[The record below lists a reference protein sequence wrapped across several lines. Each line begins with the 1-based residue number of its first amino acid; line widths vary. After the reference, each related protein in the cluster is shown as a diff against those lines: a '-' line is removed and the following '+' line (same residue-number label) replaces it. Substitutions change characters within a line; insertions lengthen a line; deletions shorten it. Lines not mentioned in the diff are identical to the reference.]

1 MSKMNSLYVSLL
13 ALVAALVALGMCIHC
28 CAQKQSL
35 SVEET
40 LNNNP
45 EIIINAMQNYE
56 QKMREQAAAE
66 AQKMIEANLPALNN
80 DANTPFIGAAD
91 AKTVLVEFFDFS
103 CGYFRQMAPRI
114 ENIIKKNPDVKVVF
128 KPVSFLSPNSEL
140 AAKAA
145 VAAHNQ
151 GKFLEMYSGL
161 MAERVVNEPVID
173 KLARNLKLDMVK
185 FKKDYASDETKNILQ
200 SIKATADKIGM
211 KSVPTLVLNGMP
223 LYAVEEIQ
231 LQRAIDVLRDGEK

>member
-13 ALVAALVALGMCIHC
+13 ALVVALVALGMCIHC

-66 AQKMIEANLPALNN
+66 AQNN

-103 CGYFRQMAPRI
+103 CHYCHKVYPAV
-114 ENIIKKNPDVKVVF
+114 KKIAEANPDIKIVF
-128 KPVSFLSPNSEL
+128 KPLTFVAPISQY

-145 VAAHNQ
+145 LAANEQ
-151 GKFLEMYSGL
+151 GKFFDAYKAIFEFEGRPDEAKVDELVASTGVDMEKLKADMNS
-161 MAERVVNEPVID
+161 AKVNNALSSIND
-173 KLARNLKLDMVK
+173 LAG
-185 FKKDYASDETKNILQ
+185 
-200 SIKATADKIGM
+200 KIQVNG
-211 KSVPTLVLNGMP
+211 VPALFLNGKQ
-223 LYAVEEIQ
+223 LQTIDGAEIQ
-231 LQRAIDVLRDGEK
+231 RQIDSVK

>member
-13 ALVAALVALGMCIHC
+13 ALVVALVALGMCIHC

-91 AKTVLVEFFDFS
+91 AKTVLVEFFDFF
-103 CGYFRQMAPRI
+103 CHYCHKVYPAV
-114 ENIIKKNPDVKVVF
+114 KKIAEANPDIKIVF
-128 KPVSFLSPNSEL
+128 KPLTFVAPISQY

-145 VAAHNQ
+145 LAANEQ
-151 GKFLEMYSGL
+151 GKFFDAYKAIFEFEGRPDEAKVDELVASTGVDMEKLKADMNS
-161 MAERVVNEPVID
+161 AKVNNALSSIND
-173 KLARNLKLDMVK
+173 LAG
-185 FKKDYASDETKNILQ
+185 
-200 SIKATADKIGM
+200 KIQVNG
-211 KSVPTLVLNGMP
+211 VPALFLNGKQ
-223 LYAVEEIQ
+223 LQTIDGAEIQ
-231 LQRAIDVLRDGEK
+231 RQIDSVK

>member
-80 DANTPFIGAAD
+80 DTNTPFIGAAD

-103 CGYFRQMAPRI
+103 CHYCHKVYPAV
-114 ENIIKKNPDVKVVF
+114 KKIAEANPDIKIVF
-128 KPVSFLSPNSEL
+128 KPLTFVAPISQY

-145 VAAHNQ
+145 LAANEQ
-151 GKFLEMYSGL
+151 GKFFDAYKAIFEFEGRPDEAKVDELIASTGVDMEKLKADMNS
-161 MAERVVNEPVID
+161 AKVNNALSSIND
-173 KLARNLKLDMVK
+173 LAG
-185 FKKDYASDETKNILQ
+185 
-200 SIKATADKIGM
+200 KIQVNG
-211 KSVPTLVLNGMP
+211 VPALFLNGKQ
-223 LYAVEEIQ
+223 LQTIDGAEIQ
-231 LQRAIDVLRDGEK
+231 RQIDSVK